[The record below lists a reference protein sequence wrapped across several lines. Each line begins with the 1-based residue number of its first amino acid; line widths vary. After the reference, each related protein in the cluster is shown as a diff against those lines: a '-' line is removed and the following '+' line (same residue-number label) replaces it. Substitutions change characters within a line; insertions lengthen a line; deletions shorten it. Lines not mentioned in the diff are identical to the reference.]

1 MQVAGGCRFHRK
13 EVRLPYDG
21 MGFSDLGKS
30 ATKRL
35 RLEPVAAKGERRFAP
50 IDAKRFI
57 FGVRMRNSRSAIV
70 YATVEAR
77 CLRRDR
83 HRGAIAALSR

>member
-1 MQVAGGCRFHRK
+1 MMEWAFLTSGKVRRSAS
-13 EVRLPYDG
+13 VWSRLPQ
-21 MGFSDLGKS
+21 
-30 ATKRL
+30 
-35 RLEPVAAKGERRFAP
+35 KGERRFAP

>member
-1 MQVAGGCRFHRK
+1 MAGGCRFHRK